1 MDIRVFTDFTKRKN
15 STKQPGGGQVI
26 RCVLKEDTSILRPV
40 FILDT
45 PIANYTYV
53 QAFGKYYFVSD
64 VVNLDASRCEVHCAL
79 DVLASYKADIVNYPA
94 FVERAASYFDEYV
107 NDPLLSGRQLVIKDD
122 HYITALTNF
131 FNVTGCYVVQVMNKN
146 DGVIL
151 MAMDDPSPINK
162 ILMPATYTTTDIQK
176 WIDSKIA
183 QAFDLDVYI
192 GTIKW
197 VPFKASALSNLTTNE
212 LAVGPLGVNLGG
224 VTLYRVT
231 SDKTYKHM
239 IAFLNLPT
247 SGFFGDFRDTNDAFT
262 QYTLSLPGVGF
273 VPLNADFVG
282 SCIKNGMQISIDI
295 FIDLV
300 SGDVTYDVSS
310 YEAAQVN
317 YKGPFAQFK
326 GNVSVDVPIGK
337 SSGHPIRT
345 ATTYISGLAGGGGS
359 AAAGNV
365 VSGAATIFSSQLEA
379 IGNNIRPQVSMMGG
393 SGNKADMKNH
403 TTITLTRRQYG
414 AKEYPTAVAGRP
426 LMQNIVLGNL
436 YGFIKCGAASV
447 PVNAPDQVR
456 DEINSYLNN
465 GFYME

>member
-1 MDIRVFTDFTKRKN
+1 MVIKVFTDFTKRKN
-15 STKQPGGGQVI
+15 STRQPAGGQDI
-26 RCVLKEDTSILRPV
+26 NCVLKEDTSILRPV
-40 FILDT
+40 FILNT

-64 VVNLDASRCEVHCAL
+64 VVNLDASRCEVHCTL
-79 DVLASYKADIVNYPA
+79 DVLASYKSDIAAYSA
-94 FVERAASYFDEYV
+94 FVERSASYFDEYI
-107 NDPLLSGRQLVIKDD
+107 NDPLLSGRQLMIRDD

-131 FNVTGCYVVQVMNKN
+131 FDVTGCYVVQVMNKN

-162 ILMPATYTTTDIQK
+162 ILMPATYTTTDI
-176 WIDSKIA
+176 
-183 QAFDLDVYI
+183 
-192 GTIKW
+192 
-197 VPFKASALSNLTTNE
+197 FKASALSNLTTNE

-224 VTLYRVT
+224 VTLHRVT

-239 IAFLNLPT
+239 IAFLTLPT

-310 YEAAQVN
+310 YEAAQIN

-393 SGNKADMKNH
+393 SGNKADMRNH

-426 LMQNIVLGNL
+426 LMQNIYLGNL
-436 YGFIKCGAASV
+436 SGFIKCGGASV